1 MKEKLNIGFIGLGGR
16 GTGLLQDIVLPR
28 EEISVL
34 AVCDKYED
42 RRENGA
48 KMVREKKGNDPL
60 CTADYREVLAIE
72 AIDAVIVATS
82 WADHLPIVIA
92 AMKAG
97 KYVAT
102 EVGGAYSLDEC
113 WELVRTHEETGV
125 PCMMLENCCYDRNE
139 LMVLNMVKQGIFGEI
154 VHCQGGYRH
163 DLRDEVSFGRENRHY
178 RLVNYMNRNCENY
191 PTHELGP
198 IAKILNINRGNR
210 MLALTAMTTKAVGL
224 HEWYEKNRIDRPELA
239 RQRVAQGD
247 IAGVMIRCANGEMIH
262 LTHDCTTPHPYN
274 QDFRLQGSKGTWREL
289 NHSIYIEGESPKDE
303 WGEGKWEPDTAWL
316 KKYRHP
322 LWDAYEKFG
331 YHGGHDGLDYL
342 TLRAF
347 VEVVQKDGKPPID
360 VYDAASWMA
369 IGCLSEDSAAMGGAP
384 VPIPDFTNGR
394 WLQREPDVPSWYTLE
409 GIYPEEFEDLK

>member
-1 MKEKLNIGFIGLGGR
+1 MKKKLNIGFIGLGGR

-48 KMVREKKGNDPL
+48 KMVKEKKGNEPL

-82 WADHLPIVIA
+82 WADHLSIVID

-102 EVGGAYSLDEC
+102 EVGGAYSVDEC

-210 MLALTAMTTKAVGL
+210 MLTLNSIASKSAGLHQFLLDKKGEEYDLTNAEWTQGDVVTTVIKCAHGQTIVLTLDTTLPRWYSRGFHIQGTKAMFDEDTRSIFIDGEHNKYDFDWSSQWKNV
-224 HEWYEKNRIDRPELA
+224 EEFREKYEHPIWKQYLSEGVTGSHGGIDWLVFSA
-239 RQRVAQGD
+239 FFDAVK
-247 IAGVMIRCANGEMIH
+247 
-262 LTHDCTTPHPYN
+262 
-274 QDFRLQGSKGTWREL
+274 KGTQ
-289 NHSIYIEGESPKDE
+289 
-303 WGEGKWEPDTAWL
+303 T
-316 KKYRHP
+316 
-322 LWDAYEKFG
+322 
-331 YHGGHDGLDYL
+331 
-342 TLRAF
+342 
-347 VEVVQKDGKPPID
+347 PID
-360 VYDAASWMA
+360 VYDMAAWMC
-369 IGCLSEDSAAMGGAP
+369 ITPLSAQSIAMGGAP
-384 VPIPDFTNGR
+384 VAIPDFTNGR
-394 WLQREPDVPSWYTLE
+394 WINREPIVEGKYCLE
-409 GIYPEEFEDLK
+409 KVCEE